1 MQAEG
6 VKVSGSGITI
16 SKTAV
21 RGVDS
26 FGMLCSAHDIGWS
39 SEADGVLVIMP
50 DDAQPGDPCPADA
63 PKVTRRQF
71 NACTNNDV
79 LLGCEF
85 DGPAVYL
92 LGAACQHS
100 HISEALS

>member
-1 MQAEG
+1 MQGEG
-6 VKVSGSGITI
+6 VKVSGPGTII

-39 SEADGVLVIMP
+39 NEADGVLVTMP

-63 PKVTRRQF
+63 PKVTCWRC
-71 NACTNNDV
+71 NTCTIDSV
-79 LLGCEF
+79 LLG
-85 DGPAVYL
+85 PKSA
-92 LGAACQHS
+92 
-100 HISEALS
+100 

>member
-1 MQAEG
+1 MQ
-6 VKVSGSGITI
+6 VSGSGITI

-39 SEADGVLVIMP
+39 NEADGVLVIMP

-63 PKVTRRQF
+63 PKVTHWQA
-71 NACTNNDV
+71 NTCTTDAV
-79 LLGCEF
+79 LLGCTT
-85 DGPAVYL
+85 A
-92 LGAACQHS
+92 
-100 HISEALS
+100 